1 MNSTVLVIFIFVT
14 ETCVIWAQLINS
26 SVPEQYLNNVRYKT
40 VESKYRSE
48 KK

>member
-1 MNSTVLVIFIFVT
+1 MIVFFTT

-40 VESKYRSE
+40 IELQIVYHKRNECI
-48 KK
+48 